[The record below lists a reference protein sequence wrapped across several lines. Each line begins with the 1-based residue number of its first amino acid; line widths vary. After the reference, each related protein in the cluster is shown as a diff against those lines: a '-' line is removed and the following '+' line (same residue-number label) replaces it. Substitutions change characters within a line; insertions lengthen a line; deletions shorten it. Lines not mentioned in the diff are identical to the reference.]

1 MTLLINAVLV
11 AIKRFVLSI
20 HLILFFV
27 YQVCLH
33 KLQLRLRRLELWGE
47 FRTSHDIGHFLGQS
61 VRIVGPASITGLLMR
76 LRDAYCNLSS
86 RLQILLYIYM
96 YVYFVLH
103 L

>member
-47 FRTSHDIGHFLGQS
+47 FPSHDIGHFLGQS

-76 LRDAYCNLSS
+76 LRD
-86 RLQILLYIYM
+86 
-96 YVYFVLH
+96 
-103 L
+103 

>member
-61 VRIVGPASITGLLMR
+61 VCIVGPASITGLLMR
-76 LRDAYCNLSS
+76 LRD
-86 RLQILLYIYM
+86 
-96 YVYFVLH
+96 
-103 L
+103 